1 MRSVGRAASRRRACD
16 DARMTSNRWPQWMYA
31 ASSLPMAALTAF
43 AAWVFFLVP
52 VAAADGTANAR
63 HLIVF
68 AFLAY
73 PLTIA
78 LQVMATVGV
87 YRQAKAGADEP
98 SKRTQGLIGA
108 SFLSLAGPVLV
119 FLAYALVRR

>member
-1 MRSVGRAASRRRACD
+1 MRGARGGAASRARACD
-16 DARMTSNRWPQWMYA
+16 DVRMDSKRWPQWLYA

-52 VAAADGTANAR
+52 ATEDGTANAR

-68 AFLAY
+68 ALLAY

-78 LQVMATVGV
+78 LQVTATVGV
-87 YRQAKAGADEP
+87 YRQAKAGMDEP
-98 SKRTQGLIGA
+98 TARTQGLIGV

-119 FLAYALVRR
+119 FLAYALLRR

>member
-1 MRSVGRAASRRRACD
+1 MMRG
-16 DARMTSNRWPQWMYA
+16 MTNTRWPQWMYA

-43 AAWVFFLVP
+43 AAWVFFLAVSEDT
-52 VAAADGTANAR
+52 ADAR

-68 AFLAY
+68 AILAY

-87 YRQAKAGADEP
+87 IRQAKAGMDEP
-98 SKRTQGLIGA
+98 SARTQGLIGV

-119 FLAYALVRR
+119 FLAYAILRR

>member
-1 MRSVGRAASRRRACD
+1 MRHHMRLSAMMRAMNR
-16 DARMTSNRWPQWMYA
+16 TRWPQWMYA

-43 AAWVFFLVP
+43 AAWVFFFA
-52 VAAADGTANAR
+52 VANGDVTNAR

-68 AFLAY
+68 AILAY

-78 LQVMATVGV
+78 LQVAATVGV
-87 YRQAKAGADEP
+87 YKQAKAGMDEP
-98 SKRTQGLIGA
+98 SARTQGLIGV

-119 FLAYALVRR
+119 FLAYALMRR

>member
-1 MRSVGRAASRRRACD
+1 MMRAMNTNS
-16 DARMTSNRWPQWMYA
+16 RWPQWMYA

-43 AAWVFFLVP
+43 AAWVFFFA
-52 VAAADGTANAR
+52 VANGDVTNAR

-68 AFLAY
+68 AILAY

-78 LQVMATVGV
+78 LQVAATVGV
-87 YRQAKAGADEP
+87 YKQAKAGMDEP
-98 SKRTQGLIGA
+98 SARTQGLIGV

-119 FLAYALVRR
+119 FLAYALMRR